1 MTDPALISE
10 WIKHWL
16 YDWGGANIVL
26 FLDINRALPEQ
37 MLWLPQFLSWA
48 GSFWGAPVVAAL
60 LLLWQRRQPVDS
72 AVRVRQALSTFLLGV
87 TLALLVAAVAKEAF
101 AFPRPSSV
109 LGDAVFHVMGL
120 PDSRYTLPS
129 GHAVYVAALLA
140 SVWPLV
146 AWPGRALLFA
156 FALAVGWSRVALGMH
171 FPADVVGGFA
181 LGWVCLVAA
190 SVAVRRLTLRRL
202 PGRAAR

>member
-16 YDWGGANIVL
+16 YDWGGANVVL
-26 FLDINRALPEQ
+26 FLDVNRALPEQ
-37 MLWLPQFLSWA
+37 MLWLPQLLSWA
-48 GSFWGAPVVAAL
+48 GSYWGAPVVAAL
-60 LLLWQRRQPVDS
+60 LLRWQRTQPADS

-109 LGDAVFHVMGL
+109 LGEAFFHVMGL

-129 GHAVYVAALLA
+129 GHAVYVAALVA

-146 AWPGRALLFA
+146 AWRGRALLVA
-156 FALAVGWSRVALGMH
+156 FALAVGWSRIALGMH
-171 FPADVVGGFA
+171 FPADIVAGFA
-181 LGWVCLVAA
+181 LGWACLVA
-190 SVAVRRLTLRRL
+190 SSAVMRRLNLRWL
-202 PGRAAR
+202 PGKAAL